1 MGFDQ
6 TTIINKSI
14 RCEKENEHKNQIIE
28 RKQVKQKEK
37 QANKQINE
45 QTDRQT
51 DLQIN
56 EKEKKSKKGDENSL
70 VMFTYLPFRQKC

>member
-37 QANKQINE
+37 QANKRA
-45 QTDRQT
+45 DRQT
-51 DLQIN
+51 NRFID
-56 EKEKKSKKGDENSL
+56 K
-70 VMFTYLPFRQKC
+70 